1 MDVIA
6 RQVLYLEIDALERDM
21 ELQARVSLNA
31 DVVKDYADQ
40 MAAGAVFPPVL
51 VFARPGAHAL
61 VDGFHRVAAREAL
74 GFTTVLA
81 EIRQGTREDALWH
94 GLTANQ
100 THGLRRTNDDKHRCV
115 VKALTHARG
124 RTLSDRQIAS
134 HCGVHHYTVS
144 RIRQQL
150 EQRQMIEVQGTRVV
164 TRGGVSYE
172 QRLHKK
178 RAIPSPPHQGPA
190 LILPQQSQNDAEAHV
205 TVKSDETPAPR
216 LASRLERVSERPD
229 APAGNARV
237 RRLIQQ
243 AHGKLKEAL
252 EELSRE
258 PCAEDLKRKRL
269 FLHLTHLRSE
279 LSSAEERLLEDWQQ
293 PKNGTQAY

>member
-1 MDVIA
+1 MDVIT
-6 RQVLYLEIDALERDM
+6 RQVLYLEIETLERDM

-31 DVVKDYADQ
+31 EVVKDYADQ
-40 MAAGAVFPPVL
+40 MAAGAIFPPVL

-74 GFTTVLA
+74 GFTSVLA

-150 EQRQMIEVQGTRVV
+150 EQRQMIDVQGTRVV

-172 QRLHKK
+172 QRLQKK
-178 RAIPSPPHQGPA
+178 RGA
-190 LILPQQSQNDAEAHV
+190 LTAAQTHV
-205 TVKSDETPAPR
+205 TVRTDETSTQR
-216 LASRLERVSERPD
+216 LADRFASERAETSPE
-229 APAGNARV
+229 NSRV

-258 PCAEDLKRKRL
+258 QGEDLNLKRL

-279 LSSAEERLLEDWQQ
+279 LSSAEERLLEHRQQ
-293 PKNGTQAY
+293 KKNGTQAC

>member
-6 RQVLYLEIDALERDM
+6 RQVLYLEIEALERDM

-40 MAAGAVFPPVL
+40 MAAGAAFPPVL

-172 QRLHKK
+172 QRLQKK
-178 RAIPSPPHQGPA
+178 RGAIGA
-190 LILPQQSQNDAEAHV
+190 PQAHV
-205 TVKSDETPAPR
+205 TVRPDETSKQR
-216 LASRLERVSERPD
+216 LAARLGPLSDRPEAVS
-229 APAGNARV
+229 GNSRV
-237 RRLIQQ
+237 RQLIQQ

-252 EELSRE
+252 DELSRE
-258 PCAEDLKRKRL
+258 HAEDLNLKRL

-279 LSSAEERLLEDWQQ
+279 LSSAEERLIEHRQP
-293 PKNGTQAY
+293 PKNGTEAY

>member
-1 MDVIA
+1 MEVIT
-6 RQVLYLEIDALERDM
+6 RQVLYLEIGVLERDN
-21 ELQARVSLNA
+21 ELQARVGLNTE
-31 DVVKDYADQ
+31 VVKDYAEQ
-40 MAAGAVFPPVL
+40 MQAGAAFPPVV
-51 VFARPGAHAL
+51 VFGRPGAHAL
-61 VDGFHRVAAREAL
+61 VDGFHRVAARESL

-94 GLTANQ
+94 GLTTNQ

-124 RTLSDRQIAS
+124 RMLSDRQIAS

-150 EQRQMIEVQGTRVV
+150 EQRQLIEVHATRMV

-178 RAIPSPPHQGPA
+178 RSPVLVLPKEPLAATAAAAPALPHDLTGSSEQAAGPA
-190 LILPQQSQNDAEAHV
+190 P
-205 TVKSDETPAPR
+205 
-216 LASRLERVSERPD
+216 
-229 APAGNARV
+229 NARV

-258 PCAEDLKRKRL
+258 QSGEDRTLKRL
-269 FLHLTHLRSE
+269 LLHLTHLRSE
-279 LSSAEERLLEDWQQ
+279 LSSAEERLVEFRAQ
-293 PKNGTQAY
+293 PKNGAQAF

>member
-6 RQVLYLEIDALERDM
+6 RQVLYLEIEALERDM
-21 ELQARVSLNA
+21 ELQARVGLN
-31 DVVKDYADQ
+31 DEVVKDYADQ
-40 MAAGAVFPPVL
+40 MAAGAAFPPVL

-74 GFTTVLA
+74 GFTNVLA

-115 VKALTHARG
+115 VKALSHARG

-150 EQRQMIEVQGTRVV
+150 EQRQLIEAQGTRVV

-172 QRLHKK
+172 QRLQKK
-178 RAIPSPPHQGPA
+178 RGAQ
-190 LILPQQSQNDAEAHV
+190 L
-205 TVKSDETPAPR
+205 TVRSDETSTQR
-216 LASRLERVSERPD
+216 LAGRLAAPGNSRI
-229 APAGNARV
+229 

-243 AHGKLKEAL
+243 AHGKLDEAL
-252 EELSRE
+252 AELSRE
-258 PCAEDLKRKRL
+258 HGEDLSLKRL

-279 LSSAEERLLEDWQQ
+279 LSSAEERLLEQQ
-293 PKNGTQAY
+293 PAKNG

>member
-1 MDVIA
+1 MEVIA
-6 RQVLYLEIDALERDM
+6 RQVLYLEIAVLERDM
-21 ELQARVSLNA
+21 ELQARVGLNA
-31 DVVKDYADQ
+31 DVVKEYAEQ
-40 MAAGAVFPPVL
+40 MQAGATFPPVL

-94 GLTANQ
+94 GLTTNQ
-100 THGLRRTNDDKHRCV
+100 THGLRRTNDDKHRSV
-115 VKALTHARG
+115 VKALTHPRG
-124 RTLSDRQIAS
+124 RNLSDRQIAN

-150 EQRQMIEVQGTRVV
+150 EQSQQIEVQGTRMV
-164 TRGGVSYE
+164 TRGGVRYE

-178 RAIPSPPHQGPA
+178 SSELVQDNSPQ
-190 LILPQQSQNDAEAHV
+190 E
-205 TVKSDETPAPR
+205 E
-216 LASRLERVSERPD
+216 LAAAQVP
-229 APAGNARV
+229 NARV
-237 RRLIQQ
+237 RRLIRQ
-243 AHGKLKEAL
+243 AQGKLKEAL

-258 PCAEDLKRKRL
+258 QGQGDRTLKKL

-279 LSSAEERLLEDWQQ
+279 LSSAEERLLETGPQQ
-293 PKNGTQAY
+293 NGC